1 VTPLHRQ
8 FTCQAVTPIAEN
20 RTCYFFAYG
29 PWAEEAQLMEPFY
42 QLGLKAFN
50 EDRTMIEAQQ
60 RNIDLSSGHTMLTT
74 VSDSALSQFR
84 RMMEKLIKEETQAP
98 GPSLLKEVRA

>member
-1 VTPLHRQ
+1 MTPL
-8 FTCQAVTPIAEN
+8 TED

-29 PWAEEAQLMEPFY
+29 PWRQEAELMESFY

-60 RNIDLSSGHTMLTT
+60 ANINRSHGDRDAHDRIGQR
-74 VSDSALSQFR
+74 VVPVQKNDGQVD
-84 RMMEKLIKEETQAP
+84 E
-98 GPSLLKEVRA
+98 G